1 MNQDSAPRP
10 SRRGLLA
17 AAGGLAAALGAGLT
31 ARAALPQ
38 TAAPKP
44 SGTTEPF
51 WGVHQAGIVTP
62 AQQHTYFAAFDLTA
76 DQRDAVVALL
86 KTWTDA
92 AARLTTGKLVEPGTS
107 DAYASATDR
116 PAPGAM
122 ASPPA
127 PGAMT
132 SAPAPGELTSAPPA
146 TGALEAPPAGGTAP
160 PAAGT
165 AAPAAGTAGPG
176 AAASDG
182 YDTASA
188 AQGPTLDSAETIG
201 LDAARLTI
209 TFGFGPGL
217 FEKDGKDRYGL
228 AARRPEA
235 LADLPRFNGDQLAPE
250 RTGGDLSVQACADD
264 PLVAF
269 HAVRQLAR
277 LADGVAQVRWTQTG
291 FMSPPANGS
300 TPRNLM
306 GFKDGTQTPAEIDKA
321 VWVADDGPAW
331 MRGGSYMVVRRIRM
345 ALEHWDRTAVSF
357 QEQTF
362 GREKLSG
369 APLGLKD
376 EFAPLGL
383 DRTDKDENPIIAQNA
398 HVRLANAATNG
409 GAEILRRGYSYNDGV
424 NFTAE
429 RWPPWRQGM
438 EYDAGLLFVCY
449 QRDPRTGFIRIF
461 EKMARFDMLNQF
473 VTHTGGGLFACPGGV
488 RKGDYIGQGLFDAA

>member
-1 MNQDSAPRP
+1 M
-10 SRRGLLA
+10 
-17 AAGGLAAALGAGLT
+17 
-31 ARAALPQ
+31 
-38 TAAPKP
+38 
-44 SGTTEPF
+44 
-51 WGVHQAGIVTP
+51 HQAGIVTP
-62 AQQHTYFAAFDLTA
+62 AQQHTYFAAFDLTT
-76 DQRDAVVALL
+76 DKRDAVVALL

-92 AARLTTGKLVEPGTS
+92 AARLTAGKLVEPG
-107 DAYASATDR
+107 DLRRVRLGHGWAR
-116 PAPGAM
+116 PGAM

-188 AQGPTLDSAETIG
+188 AQGPTLDSAETLG

-291 FMSPPANGS
+291 FMSRS
-300 TPRNLM
+300 RER
-306 GFKDGTQTPAEIDKA
+306 Q
-321 VWVADDGPAW
+321 
-331 MRGGSYMVVRRIRM
+331 RRR
-345 ALEHWDRTAVSF
+345 
-357 QEQTF
+357 
-362 GREKLSG
+362 
-369 APLGLKD
+369 
-376 EFAPLGL
+376 
-383 DRTDKDENPIIAQNA
+383 
-398 HVRLANAATNG
+398 AT
-409 GAEILRRGYSYNDGV
+409 
-424 NFTAE
+424 
-429 RWPPWRQGM
+429 
-438 EYDAGLLFVCY
+438 
-449 QRDPRTGFIRIF
+449 
-461 EKMARFDMLNQF
+461 
-473 VTHTGGGLFACPGGV
+473 
-488 RKGDYIGQGLFDAA
+488 